1 MKHILTYLFLI
12 GLLSWTSCRQEASK
26 IIMLVDTEHGQEALP
41 GEAMLFDVHAFANEG
56 AVERVQITSFDAHN
70 GTTSLLDS
78 LVHAVDCRFDF
89 AYTTPL
95 YEDTTELQLSFNAI
109 STDGSSA
116 KAVRRFRVSAD
127 NPVLEALDAFTL
139 FSAHSGKPDAFM
151 IDLGQTVYLET
162 SRDSCVD
169 IYDMAG
175 PVPNTLLREWRSGT
189 GLSFA
194 RFNDFNFEGATKQ
207 HVSSAYAVASKYDK
221 VTELSNNDIILVG
234 RHDTAWGVIK
244 ILSVYD
250 EAGKDNDRYT
260 FSLKRLQR

>member
-1 MKHILTYLFLI
+1 MKKIFTYLLLA
-12 GLLSWTSCRQEASK
+12 GLLSLVSCQEEESD
-26 IIMLVDTEHGQEALP
+26 IVILVDTEHGQEALP
-41 GEAMLFDVHAFANEG
+41 GEAILFDIHAFANEG
-56 AVERVQITSFDAHN
+56 AVERVQVTSFDAHN

-78 LVHAVDCRFDF
+78 LVRAADCRFDF
-89 AYTTPL
+89 TYTTPL
-95 YEDTTELQLSFNAI
+95 YADTTELQLSFKAV
-109 STDGSSA
+109 STDGGTVRT
-116 KAVRRFRVSAD
+116 VRRFRVSAD

-151 IDLGQTVYLET
+151 IDLGQTMYLET

-175 PVPNTLLREWRSGT
+175 AAPDTLLREWRSGT

-194 RFNDFNFEGATKQ
+194 RFNDFNFEGATRQ

-221 VTELSNNDIILVG
+221 MTGLSNNDIILVG
-234 RHDTAWGVIK
+234 RRDTAWGVIK

-250 EAGKDNDRYT
+250 EAGKDNDRYI
-260 FSLKRLQR
+260 FSLKRLRR